1 MENDCET
8 DVKDYGDN
16 PPKDDTAV
24 AAEMPMKGSTDNLV
38 RRRKQKIQEH
48 LAVTL
53 DSPNTSQA
61 CLGPVMCDLL
71 EWCQE
76 LKGAIDAEFAAG
88 PSSVARFEELTPPME
103 TYLKFARQ
111 AERLAKVECRINDS
125 RRHQNDE

>member
-76 LKGAIDAEFAAG
+76 GPRG
-88 PSSVARFEELTPPME
+88 PSMRNLPPARH
-103 TYLKFARQ
+103 
-111 AERLAKVECRINDS
+111 RLLVSKS
-125 RRHQNDE
+125 